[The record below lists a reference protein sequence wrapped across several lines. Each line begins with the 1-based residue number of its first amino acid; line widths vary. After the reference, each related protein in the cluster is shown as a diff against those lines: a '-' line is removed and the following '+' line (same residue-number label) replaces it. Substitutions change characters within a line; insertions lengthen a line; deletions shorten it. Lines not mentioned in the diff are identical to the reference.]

1 MEKTIHEV
9 VFNSSGVPD
18 NYLVGTIRQGTKN
31 VDQLSM
37 RFEDYNNEDL
47 VVLIKATRGDGELAP
62 TGLIALPRLDPLTNL
77 VWYDFTF
84 GQQEDLTNVQV
95 GLKTKLNIV

>member
-31 VDQLSM
+31 VDQLV
-37 RFEDYNNEDL
+37 YDL
-47 VVLIKATRGDGELAP
+47 KITTMK
-62 TGLIALPRLDPLTNL
+62 I
-77 VWYDFTF
+77 
-84 GQQEDLTNVQV
+84 
-95 GLKTKLNIV
+95 